1 VSASLLTQF
10 RQAPSVGEDN
20 LDHAGGAIADYRRF
34 LELAPDEEDAPSV
47 RARLIRLQSQPSDL
61 H

>member
-1 VSASLLTQF
+1 MNASLLTQS
-10 RQAPSVGEDN
+10 RQALSVGEDK
-20 LDHAGGAIADYRRF
+20 LDHAGGAVANYRRF

-47 RARLIRLQSQPSDL
+47 RERLIRLQSQPSEL